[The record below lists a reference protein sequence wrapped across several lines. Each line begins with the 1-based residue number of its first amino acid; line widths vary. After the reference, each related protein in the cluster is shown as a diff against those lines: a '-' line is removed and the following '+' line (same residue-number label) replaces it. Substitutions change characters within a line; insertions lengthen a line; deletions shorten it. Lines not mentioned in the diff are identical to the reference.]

1 MRIIRHNQ
9 RCSGTRTS
17 FSSLFWPYIHPLPNS
32 ASMSDYSH
40 TVRMGVFSTTQH
52 SSFNAPNIEPA
63 WRDASLCLVKAEV
76 ILNTDSDAVQQ
87 TLNTLQIRLMSES
100 LKSGTFLQY

>member
-32 ASMSDYSH
+32 ASRSDYSG
-40 TVRMGVFSTTQH
+40 TVRMVVFSTTQH

-76 ILNTDSDAVQQ
+76 ILNTDS
-87 TLNTLQIRLMSES
+87 ES
-100 LKSGTFLQY
+100 AEHIADKIDV